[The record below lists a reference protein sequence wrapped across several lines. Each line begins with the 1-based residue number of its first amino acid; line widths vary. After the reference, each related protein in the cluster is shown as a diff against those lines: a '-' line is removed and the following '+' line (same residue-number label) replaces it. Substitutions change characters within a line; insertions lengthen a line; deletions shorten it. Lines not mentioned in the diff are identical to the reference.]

1 MSGEWQRGGL
11 IDGTFR
17 GITKSNS
24 GSSQRPVKMLLVKTG
39 LLFEPCDMFCLMD
52 LLNLFALTLGG
63 TAMYFVDSI
72 TVECG

>member
-1 MSGEWQRGGL
+1 MEH
-11 IDGTFR
+11 FAV
-17 GITKSNS
+17 
-24 GSSQRPVKMLLVKTG
+24 SQKAIVDLLRSVKMLLVKTG